1 MLIGEYTHTV
11 DAKSRVAIPAKFR
24 KTLGKKM
31 IVTRGLDKCLFVYSP
46 KAWEHIVARM
56 SDLSIGRANTRGF
69 NRFFLSG
76 AVEVELDTQGRILIP
91 EFLKKFAK
99 LEGKAVL
106 AGVNDRVEVWNEHD
120 WETYK
125 QSIEAQADH
134 LAETLGDIGVL

>member
-1 MLIGEYTHTV
+1 MLIGEYTHTL
-11 DAKSRVAIPAKFR
+11 DTKSRVAIPAKFR

-31 IVTRGLDKCLFVYSP
+31 IVTRGLDRCLFVYSP
-46 KAWEHIVARM
+46 KAWERIVTRM
-56 SDLSIGRANTRGF
+56 GELSIGRANTRGF
-69 NRFFLSG
+69 NRFMLSG
-76 AVEVELDTQGRILIP
+76 AVEVEPDAQGRILIP

-99 LEGKAVL
+99 LDGKAVL

-125 QSIEAQADH
+125 QSIEAQADD